1 MKIKFTTLYLII
13 LLSACSFHQNKQL
26 EYALEFAEKTDKN
39 LKRHWNIIKMILKNI
54 TQPYS

>member
-26 EYALEFAEKTDKN
+26 EYALEFAEKNRQELEKTLEHYQND
-39 LKRHWNIIKMILKNI
+39 I

>member
-26 EYALEFAEKTDKN
+26 EYALEFAETTDRRVGRYGFIFAE
-39 LKRHWNIIKMILKNI
+39 LRHW
-54 TQPYS
+54 

>member
-26 EYALEFAEKTDKN
+26 EYALEFAEKNRQELEKT
-39 LKRHWNIIKMILKNI
+39 LNIIKMILKNI